1 MIGSLFAYSGRNRL
15 VKCDACRLRIVIWL
29 INLIWLLPQLN
40 QSDSFNVCKMKT
52 LLLIGTMTAFSI
64 VHAQNTFN
72 ATVLD
77 ADTQEALV
85 GVNVFF
91 ETLDKGSVTD
101 LDGVVTIENL
111 PSGTFEIRV
120 SYVGYQEE
128 ELEVILPQVTP
139 LTILLESGSEELETV
154 TVTTTRSSR
163 LIQDLPTRLEAITAE
178 ELGEKAFMNS
188 TNISML
194 LRESTGIQMQQTSA
208 NSANQSI
215 RIQGLDGRY
224 TQLLK
229 DGFPIFGGFAGGLSI
244 MQIPPLDLKQVEI
257 IKGSASTLY
266 GGGAIAGLVNLISR
280 TPEEEPNLEL
290 MVSQTQALG
299 STLNAFYAQQYGKAG
314 FTLYTAGNL
323 QQVYDVNDDSFSDLP
338 EVRNI
343 AINPTFYY
351 SFDDRSHLRVGI
363 NSSFENRLG
372 GDVVAIENQPSG
384 EHPFT
389 EENRSARLASQASFQ
404 KQYTEQASLT
414 VRNSINYFD
423 RAIEIPDFTFAG
435 QQLASFSEVTYATS
449 SEQIDWVFGANV
461 YTDKFEEERFADN
474 PLRDYSN
481 ITVGLFSQN
490 IWSLTEKTAL
500 ETGLRVDYNTD
511 YDWFVLPRINLLLNL
526 NEHWTARIGGGMG
539 YKLPTVFSE
548 EAEFRAFQNILPI
561 AINGTKAETSLGGNL
576 DVNYKTILFDDVSF
590 SINNLLFYTQL
601 YDPLILLQQANN
613 EFLFVNAD
621 GNTNSK
627 GLETNVK
634 FSFRDFKLYLQYA
647 FIDARLNYNGIDRQ
661 KPITPRH
668 NAGGIVMYESEKWRL
683 GYEVYFTGGQVLSDF
698 SAVNDFVTMG
708 FLAARQLGRFSV
720 FVNFEN
726 FTDTRLSNYQSTV
739 IPPLTNPS
747 FPEIWA
753 PTDGFIFT
761 AGVKWTILGE
771 LDED

>member
-1 MIGSLFAYSGRNRL
+1 MKKLILSLLA
-15 VKCDACRLRIVIWL
+15 I
-29 INLIWLLPQLN
+29 
-40 QSDSFNVCKMKT
+40 T
-52 LLLIGTMTAFSI
+52 TFS
-64 VHAQNTFN
+64 VVNAQNTFN
-72 ATVLD
+72 AIVLD
-77 ADTQEALV
+77 ADTRETLI
-85 GVNVFF
+85 GVNVLF
-91 ETLDKGSVTD
+91 ENLDKGGVTD
-101 LDGVVTIENL
+101 LEGKVIIEDL
-111 PSGTFEIRV
+111 PDGTFELKV
-120 SYVGYQEE
+120 SYVGYGEE
-128 ELEVILPQVTP
+128 EIEVTLPQSEP
-139 LTILLESGSEELETV
+139 LTILLESGSEELETI

-188 TNISML
+188 TNIAML

-290 MVSQTQALG
+290 MFSQTQALG

-323 QQVYDVNDDSFSDLP
+323 QQVYDVNDDSFSEIP

-343 AINPTFYY
+343 AVNPTFFYD
-351 SFDDRSHLRVGI
+351 FDESSSLRIGV

-372 GDVVAIENQPSG
+372 GDVIAIENQPNS

-389 EENRSARLASQASFQ
+389 EENQSTRLASQATFQ
-404 KQYTEQASLT
+404 KRFSDQANFT

-423 RAIEIPDFTFAG
+423 RTIEIPDFTFAG
-435 QQLASFSEVTYATS
+435 QQIASFSEATYAVS
-449 SEQIDWVFGANV
+449 KEQADWVFGANI
-461 YTDKFEEERFADN
+461 YTDKFEEERFAN
-474 PLRDYSN
+474 TPVRDYSN
-481 ITVGLFSQN
+481 TTFGIFSQN
-490 IWSLTEKTAL
+490 VWSMSEKTAL

-526 NEHWTARIGGGMG
+526 DQNWTARIGGGMG
-539 YKLPTVFSE
+539 YKLPTIFSE
-548 EAEFRAFQNILPI
+548 EAEYRTFQNILPI
-561 AINGTKAETSLGGNL
+561 TIEGTKAETSLGGNL
-576 DVNYKTILFDDVSF
+576 DVNYKTILFEEVGF

-601 YDPLILLQQANN
+601 YDPLILIQNANN
-613 EFLFVNAD
+613 EFLFENAD

-634 FSFRDFKLYLQYA
+634 FSFRNFKLYLQYA
-647 FIDARLNYNGIDRQ
+647 FIDAQLDYNGINRQ

-668 NAGGIVMYESEKWRL
+668 NAGAILMYESEKWRL
-683 GYEVYFTGGQVLSDF
+683 GYEAYFTGGQVLSDF
-698 SAVNDFVTMG
+698 TEVEDYVTMG
-708 FLAARQLGRFSV
+708 FLAARQLGRFNI

>member
-1 MIGSLFAYSGRNRL
+1 
-15 VKCDACRLRIVIWL
+15 
-29 INLIWLLPQLN
+29 
-40 QSDSFNVCKMKT
+40 MKN
-52 LLLIGTMTAFSI
+52 LLLSVLAMTVMSI
-64 VHAQNTFN
+64 VYGQNTFN

-77 ADTQEALV
+77 ADSQESLI
-85 GVNVFF
+85 GVNIFF
-91 ETLDKGSVTD
+91 ETLEKGSITD
-101 LDGVVTIENL
+101 LNGEVSLENL
-111 PSGTFEIRV
+111 PDGTFEIKI
-120 SYVGYQEE
+120 SYVGYQEKE
-128 ELEVILPQVTP
+128 IEVSLPQKEP
-139 LTILLESGSEELETV
+139 LIILLESGSEELESV

-229 DGFPIFGGFAGGLSI
+229 DGFPIFGGFSGGLSI

-280 TPEEEPNLEL
+280 TPEEEPQLEL
-290 MVSQTQALG
+290 MFSQTQALG

-323 QQVYDVNDDSFSDLP
+323 QQVYDVNDDNFSELP

-343 AINPTFYY
+343 AVNPTFFYNFNE
-351 SFDDRSHLRVGI
+351 SSNLRVGI

-372 GDVVAIENQPSG
+372 GDIVAIEDKPNS

-389 EENRSARLASQASFQ
+389 EENQSARLSSQVTYQ
-404 KQYTEQASLT
+404 KKFSDQANLSI
-414 VRNSINYFD
+414 RNSINYFD
-423 RAIEIPDFTFAG
+423 RKIEIPDFSFEG
-435 QQLASFSEVTYATS
+435 QQIASFSEATYTITK
-449 SEQIDWVFGANV
+449 EKTDWAFGANIL
-461 YTDKFEEERFADN
+461 TDDFEEKPLNENPVRNYNNTTFGVFGQSVWSFA
-474 PLRDYSN
+474 
-481 ITVGLFSQN
+481 
-490 IWSLTEKTAL
+490 EKADL

-511 YDWFVLPRINLLLNL
+511 YDWFVLPRINLLLEIN
-526 NEHWTARIGGGMG
+526 NHWTARIGGGLG

-548 EAEFRAFQNILPI
+548 EAEIRTFRNILPI
-561 AINGTKAETSLGGNL
+561 TVEGTKAETSLGGNL
-576 DVNYKTILFDDVSF
+576 DINYKAILFEELGF

-601 YDPLILLQQANN
+601 YDPLILTQNGNN

-627 GLETNVK
+627 GLETNIK
-634 FSFRDFKLYLQYA
+634 FSFQSFKFYLQYA
-647 FIDARLNYNGIDRQ
+647 FIDARLDYNGINRQ
-661 KPITPRH
+661 KPITPKH
-668 NAGGIVMYESEKWRL
+668 NAGGILMYESEKWRL
-683 GYEVYFTGGQVLSDF
+683 GYEVYFTGGQTLSDLT
-698 SAVNDFVTMG
+698 AVEDYWTMG
-708 FLAARQLGRFSV
+708 FLAARQLGRFNV

-726 FTDTRLSNYQSTV
+726 FTDTRLSNYQATV
-739 IPPLTNPS
+739 IPPITNPS
-747 FPEIWA
+747 FPEIWS

>member
-1 MIGSLFAYSGRNRL
+1 MKNFILSLLA
-15 VKCDACRLRIVIWL
+15 I
-29 INLIWLLPQLN
+29 
-40 QSDSFNVCKMKT
+40 T
-52 LLLIGTMTAFSI
+52 TFS
-64 VHAQNTFN
+64 VVNAQNTFN
-72 ATVLD
+72 AIVLD
-77 ADTQEALV
+77 ADTRETLI
-85 GVNVFF
+85 GVNVLF
-91 ETLDKGSVTD
+91 ENLDKGGVTD
-101 LDGVVTIENL
+101 LEGKVIIENL
-111 PSGTFEIRV
+111 PDGTFELKV
-120 SYVGYQEE
+120 SYVGYGEE
-128 ELEVILPQVTP
+128 EIEVTLPRSEP
-139 LTILLESGSEELETV
+139 LTIFLESGSEELETV

-188 TNISML
+188 TNIAML

-280 TPEEEPNLEL
+280 VPEEEPNLEL
-290 MVSQTQALG
+290 MFSQTQALG

-323 QQVYDVNDDSFSDLP
+323 HQVYDVNDDSFSEIP

-343 AINPTFYY
+343 AVNPTFFYDFNE
-351 SFDDRSHLRVGI
+351 SSSLRIGI

-372 GDVVAIENQPSG
+372 GDVIAIENQPNN

-389 EENRSARLASQASFQ
+389 EENQSTRLASQATFQ
-404 KQYTEQASLT
+404 KRFSDQANFT

-423 RAIEIPDFTFAG
+423 RTIRIPDFTFAG
-435 QQLASFSEVTYATS
+435 QQVASFSEATYAVS
-449 SEQIDWVFGANV
+449 KEQAEWVFGSNI
-461 YTDKFEEERFADN
+461 YTDKFEEERFTN
-474 PLRDYSN
+474 TPVRDYSN
-481 ITVGLFSQN
+481 TTFGLFGQN
-490 IWSLTEKTAL
+490 VWSFSEKTAL
-500 ETGLRVDYNTD
+500 ETGLRIDYNTD

-526 NEHWTARIGGGMG
+526 DQNWTARIGGGMG
-539 YKLPTVFSE
+539 YKLPTIFSE
-548 EAEFRAFQNILPI
+548 EAEFRTFQNILPI
-561 AINGTKAETSLGGNL
+561 TIEGTKAETSLGGNL
-576 DVNYKTILFDDVSF
+576 DVNYKTILFEEIGF

-601 YDPLILLQQANN
+601 YDPLILIQNANN
-613 EFLFVNAD
+613 EFLFENAD
-621 GNTNSK
+621 GNTSSK

-647 FIDARLNYNGIDRQ
+647 FIDAQLNYDGINRQ

-668 NAGGIVMYESEKWRL
+668 NAGAILMYESEKWRL
-683 GYEVYFTGGQVLSDF
+683 GYEAYFTGGQVLSDF
-698 SAVNDFVTMG
+698 TEVEDYVTMG
-708 FLAARQLGRFSV
+708 FLAARQLGRFNV

>member
-1 MIGSLFAYSGRNRL
+1 MN
-15 VKCDACRLRIVIWL
+15 K
-29 INLIWLLPQLN
+29 
-40 QSDSFNVCKMKT
+40 
-52 LLLIGTMTAFSI
+52 LLLFFWAITALS
-64 VHAQNTFN
+64 VVNAQNTFN
-72 ATVLD
+72 AIVLD
-77 ADTQEALV
+77 ADTRETLI

-91 ETLDKGSVTD
+91 ETLEKGGVTD
-101 LDGVVTIENL
+101 VNGKVSLQNIPN
-111 PSGTFEIRV
+111 GTYELKL
-120 SYVGYQEE
+120 SYVGYGEE
-128 ELEVILPQVTP
+128 EIEVTLPQSEP
-139 LTILLESGSEELETV
+139 LTILLESGSEELETI

-188 TNISML
+188 TNIAML

-257 IKGSASTLY
+257 IKGSTSTLY

-290 MVSQTQALG
+290 MFSQTQALG

-323 QQVYDVNDDSFSDLP
+323 QQVYDVNDDSFSEIP

-343 AINPTFYY
+343 AINPTFFYD
-351 SFDDRSHLRVGI
+351 FDESSSLRIGI

-372 GDVVAIENQPSG
+372 GDVIAIENQPNI

-389 EENRSARLASQASFQ
+389 EENQSTRLVSQATFQ
-404 KQYTEQASLT
+404 KRFSDQANFT

-423 RAIEIPDFTFAG
+423 RTIKIPDFTFAG
-435 QQLASFSEVTYATS
+435 QQIASFSEATYAVS
-449 SEQIDWVFGANV
+449 KEQADWVFGTNI
-461 YTDKFEEERFADN
+461 YTDKFEEERFAN
-474 PLRDYSN
+474 TPVRDYSKTTFG
-481 ITVGLFSQN
+481 IFSQN
-490 IWSLTEKTAL
+490 VWSFSEKTAL

-526 NEHWTARIGGGMG
+526 DQNWTARIGGGMG
-539 YKLPTVFSE
+539 YKLPTIFSE
-548 EAEFRAFQNILPI
+548 EAEFRTFQNILPI
-561 AINGTKAETSLGGNL
+561 TIEGTKAETSLGGNL
-576 DVNYKTILFDDVSF
+576 DVNYKTILFEEVGF

-601 YDPLILLQQANN
+601 YDPLILIQNANN
-613 EFLFVNAD
+613 EFLFENAD

-634 FSFRDFKLYLQYA
+634 FSFRHFKLYLQYA
-647 FIDARLNYNGIDRQ
+647 FIDAQLDYNGINRQ
-661 KPITPRH
+661 KPITPQH
-668 NAGGIVMYESEKWRL
+668 NAGAILMYESEKWRL
-683 GYEVYFTGGQVLSDF
+683 GYEAYFTGGQVLSDF
-698 SAVNDFVTMG
+698 TEVEDYVTMG
-708 FLAARQLGRFSV
+708 FLAARQLGRFNI

-739 IPPLTNPS
+739 IPPFTNPS
-747 FPEIWA
+747 FSEIWA

-771 LDED
+771 LDKD

>member
-1 MIGSLFAYSGRNRL
+1 
-15 VKCDACRLRIVIWL
+15 
-29 INLIWLLPQLN
+29 
-40 QSDSFNVCKMKT
+40 MKK
-52 LLLIGTMTAFSI
+52 LLLSVLAMTIMNVVYS
-64 VHAQNTFN
+64 QNTFN

-77 ADTQEALV
+77 ADSQEPLI
-85 GVNVFF
+85 GVNIFF
-91 ETLDKGSVTD
+91 ETLEKGDVTD
-101 LDGVVTIENL
+101 LNGKVSLENL
-111 PSGTFEIRV
+111 PDGTFEIKI
-120 SYVGYQEE
+120 SYVGYQEKE
-128 ELEVILPQVTP
+128 IEVALPQNEP
-139 LTILLESGSEELETV
+139 LIILLESGSEELESV

-163 LIQDLPTRLEAITAE
+163 LIQDLPTRLEAITSE

-280 TPEEEPNLEL
+280 TPEEEPQLEL
-290 MVSQTQALG
+290 MFSQTQALG

-323 QQVYDVNDDSFSDLP
+323 QQVYDVNDDNFSELP

-343 AINPTFYY
+343 AVNPTFFYNFNEN
-351 SFDDRSHLRVGI
+351 SNLRVGI

-372 GDVVAIENQPSG
+372 GDIIAIEDKPNS

-389 EENRSARLASQASFQ
+389 EENQSARLSSQVTYQ
-404 KQYTEQASLT
+404 KKFSDQANLSI
-414 VRNSINYFD
+414 RNSINYFD
-423 RAIEIPDFTFAG
+423 RKIEIPDFSFEG
-435 QQLASFSEVTYATS
+435 QQIASFSEATYTITK
-449 SEQIDWVFGANV
+449 EKTDWAFGANIL
-461 YTDKFEEERFADN
+461 TDNFEEKSFNEN
-474 PLRDYSN
+474 PVRDYNNTTFGIFGQS
-481 ITVGLFSQN
+481 V
-490 IWSLTEKTAL
+490 WSFAEKASL

-511 YDWFVLPRINLLLNL
+511 YDWFVLPRINLLLEIN
-526 NEHWTARIGGGMG
+526 NHWTARIGGGLG
-539 YKLPTVFSE
+539 YKLPTIFSE
-548 EAEFRAFQNILPI
+548 EAEIRTFQNILPI
-561 AINGTKAETSLGGNL
+561 TVDGTKAETSLGGNL
-576 DVNYKTILFDDVSF
+576 DINYKTILFEELGF

-601 YDPLILLQQANN
+601 YDPLILTQNGN
-613 EFLFVNAD
+613 DEFLFENAD

-634 FSFRDFKLYLQYA
+634 LSYQGFKFYLQYA
-647 FIDARLNYNGIDRQ
+647 FIDARLDYNGINRQ
-661 KPITPRH
+661 KPITPKH
-668 NAGGIVMYESEKWRL
+668 NAGGILMYESEKWRL
-683 GYEVYFTGGQVLSDF
+683 GYEVYFTGGQTLSDMT
-698 SAVNDFVTMG
+698 AVEDYWTMG
-708 FLAARQLGRFSV
+708 FLAARQLGRFNV

-726 FTDTRLSNYQSTV
+726 FTDTRLSNYQATV

-747 FPEIWA
+747 FPEIWS

>member
-1 MIGSLFAYSGRNRL
+1 
-15 VKCDACRLRIVIWL
+15 
-29 INLIWLLPQLN
+29 
-40 QSDSFNVCKMKT
+40 MKK
-52 LLLIGTMTAFSI
+52 LLLSVWAMAAFS
-64 VHAQNTFN
+64 VVSAQNTFN

-77 ADTQEALV
+77 ADTREALI

-91 ETLDKGSVTD
+91 EAFEKGGTTD
-101 LDGVVTIENL
+101 LDGNIVLKNL
-111 PSGTFEIRV
+111 PDGTYELKV

-128 ELEVILPQVTP
+128 EIEVVLPQLEP

-154 TVTTTRSSR
+154 MVTTTRSSR
-163 LIQDLPTRLEAITAE
+163 LIQDVPTRLEAITAE

-229 DGFPIFGGFAGGLSI
+229 DGFPIFGGFSGGLSI

-290 MVSQTQALG
+290 MFSQTQALG
-299 STLNAFYAQQYGKAG
+299 STFNAFYAQQYGKAG
-314 FTLYTAGNL
+314 FTLYTVGNL
-323 QQVYDVNDDSFSDLP
+323 QKVYDVNDDSFSELP

-343 AINPTFYY
+343 AVNPTFFYNFNE
-351 SFDDRSHLRVGI
+351 SSNLRVGI

-372 GDVVAIENQPSG
+372 GDIVAIENNPNS

-389 EENRSARLASQASFQ
+389 EENQSARLSSNVTYQKRFSDQANLSI
-404 KQYTEQASLT
+404 
-414 VRNSINYFD
+414 RNSINYFD
-423 RAIEIPDFTFAG
+423 RKIEIPDFLFEG
-435 QQLASFSEVTYATS
+435 QQVASFSEATYTIAKEKT
-449 SEQIDWVFGANV
+449 DWAFGANIL
-461 YTDKFEEERFADN
+461 TDNFEEKPFNEN
-474 PLRDYSN
+474 PVRDYSN
-481 ITVGLFSQN
+481 TTFGVFGQN
-490 IWSLTEKTAL
+490 VWSFTEKAAL

-511 YDWFVLPRINLLLNL
+511 YDAFVLPRINLLLDIN
-526 NEHWTARIGGGMG
+526 NHWTARIGGGMG
-539 YKLPTVFSE
+539 YKLPTIFSE
-548 EAEFRAFQNILPI
+548 EAEIRTFRNILPI
-561 AINGTKAETSLGGNL
+561 AVEGTKAETSLGGNL
-576 DVNYKTILFDDVSF
+576 DVNYKTILFDELGF

-601 YDPLILLQQANN
+601 YDPLILIQNANN
-613 EFLFVNAD
+613 EFLFENAD

-634 FSFRDFKLYLQYA
+634 FSFRDFKFYLQYA
-647 FIDARLNYNGIDRQ
+647 FIDARLVYNGINRQ

-668 NAGGIVMYESEKWRL
+668 NAGGILMYESEKWRL

-698 SAVNDFVTMG
+698 TKVEDYVTMG
-708 FLAARQLGRFSV
+708 FLTARQLGRFNV

-726 FTDTRLSNYQSTV
+726 FTDTRLSNYQDTV
-739 IPPLTNPS
+739 IPPLTNPT
-747 FPEIWA
+747 FPEIWS

>member
-1 MIGSLFAYSGRNRL
+1 MKKFILSLLA
-15 VKCDACRLRIVIWL
+15 
-29 INLIWLLPQLN
+29 
-40 QSDSFNVCKMKT
+40 
-52 LLLIGTMTAFSI
+52 MTTFS
-64 VHAQNTFN
+64 VVNAQNTFN

-77 ADTQEALV
+77 ADTRETLF
-85 GVNVFF
+85 GVNVLF
-91 ETLDKGSVTD
+91 ENLDKGGVTD
-101 LDGVVTIENL
+101 LEGKVTIEDL
-111 PSGTFEIRV
+111 PSGTFEVEV
-120 SYVGYQEE
+120 SYLGYGKEE
-128 ELEVILPQVTP
+128 IEVTLPQSEP

-188 TNISML
+188 TNIAML

-229 DGFPIFGGFAGGLSI
+229 NGFPIFGGFAGGLSI

-280 TPEEEPNLEL
+280 TPEEEPNLEF
-290 MVSQTQALG
+290 MFSQTQALG

-323 QQVYDVNDDSFSDLP
+323 QQAYDVNDDSFSEIP

-343 AINPTFYY
+343 AVNPTFFYD
-351 SFDDRSHLRVGI
+351 FDENISLRIGV

-372 GDVVAIENQPSG
+372 GDVIAIENQPDS

-389 EENRSARLASQASFQ
+389 EENQSTRLASQATFQ
-404 KQYTEQASLT
+404 KRFSDQANFT

-423 RAIEIPDFTFAG
+423 RTIEIPDFTFMG
-435 QQLASFSEVTYATS
+435 QQIASFSEATYAIS
-449 SEQIDWVFGANV
+449 NEQTDWVFGTNV
-461 YTDKFEEERFADN
+461 YTDKFEEEKFANN
-474 PLRDYSN
+474 PVRDYSN
-481 ITVGLFSQN
+481 TTFGLFGQN
-490 IWSLTEKTAL
+490 VWSFSEKTAL
-500 ETGLRVDYNTD
+500 ETGLRIDYNTD
-511 YDWFVLPRINLLLNL
+511 YDWFVLPRINLLLDIN
-526 NEHWTARIGGGMG
+526 NHWTARIGGGMG
-539 YKLPTVFSE
+539 YKLPTIFSE
-548 EAEFRAFQNILPI
+548 EAEFRTFQNILPI
-561 AINGTKAETSLGGNL
+561 TVEETKAETSLGGNL
-576 DVNYKTILFDDVSF
+576 DVNYKTILFNELGF

-601 YDPLILLQQANN
+601 YDPLILIQNANN
-613 EFLFVNAD
+613 EFLFENAD

-627 GLETNVK
+627 GLETNIK
-634 FSFRDFKLYLQYA
+634 FSFRDLKLYLQYA
-647 FIDARLNYNGIDRQ
+647 FIDAQLDYNGINRQ

-668 NAGGIVMYESEKWRL
+668 NAGAILMYESEKWRV
-683 GYEVYFTGGQVLSDF
+683 GYEAYFTGGQILSDF
-698 SAVNDFVTMG
+698 TEVEDYVTMG

-720 FVNFEN
+720 YVNFEN

-739 IPPLTNPS
+739 LPPLTNPS

-753 PTDGFIFT
+753 PTDGFIFS